1 MHELDKDEQKAKEN
15 IGMTVQNLK
24 SELADIS
31 AKLDKL
37 LSAYLD
43 EIISAEEYSA
53 QKQKLLSRKV
63 EFNEEIREIED
74 KGTSWLE
81 PARAWVK
88 SLNQAEK
95 LVSSGNKSEIKNF
108 LKKNCSKTIF
118 SVC

>member
-1 MHELDKDEQKAKEN
+1 
-15 IGMTVQNLK
+15 MTVQNLK

-81 PARAWVK
+81 PALIWLVWL
-88 SLNQAEK
+88 SLPYN
-95 LVSSGNKSEIKNF
+95 L
-108 LKKNCSKTIF
+108 LRH
-118 SVC
+118 